1 MEYRKLPHGKEYEKF
16 GVLGLGMGG
25 IQHTPAEEIEAI
37 FVRQSIMELIFLIFV
52 PVVQCMNHL
61 PEQ

>member
-37 FVRQSIMELIFLIFV
+37 IRKAINYGINFLIFV